1 MYKGDIDLLARN
13 TVQIISIEELKERL
27 EESYRL
33 KNPLRVKLGV
43 DPTAPDLHLG
53 HYVGLR
59 KLKEFQDLGH
69 TIVFVIGDFTARIG
83 DPSGRSETRKPLSEE
98 EVKANAETYAKQV
111 FKVLDREKTEVRFNS
126 EWLGK
131 LSSIEII
138 KFSSHYTV
146 ARMLER
152 DDFEKRFTENR
163 PISIHEFLYPL
174 FQAYDSVAIC
184 ADIETG
190 GTDQT
195 FNLLVGREI
204 QPIYGQK
211 PQIVFTWPLLEGTD
225 GVMKMSKSYGNYV
238 ALEDP
243 PQEMYGKLMSIPD
256 SLIIKYL
263 ELLTNFPVSTIKQW
277 EKEMQSVL
285 NPKLVK
291 EELAVEIVS
300 TFHSREKALECK
312 EEFNRI
318 FSQKEIPKEIP
329 IFWLP
334 ESYFKDS
341 SSLVEILVK
350 TGLTSSKSEARRIIK
365 QRGVKIDGS
374 VVEDPEI
381 HIGITPGIIIQVGK
395 RKFLRLEPK
404 DMEGDG

>member
-1 MYKGDIDLLARN
+1 MSKAMLEKLLRN
-13 TVQIISIEELKERL
+13 TVQVISVEELKERL
-27 EESYRL
+27 EESERL
-33 KNPLRVKLGV
+33 KKPLRVKLGV

-59 KLKEFQDLGH
+59 KLKEFQEFGH

-126 EWLGK
+126 EWLGR
-131 LSSIEII
+131 LSSTDII
-138 KFSSHYTV
+138 RLTSLYTV

-152 DDFEKRFTENR
+152 DDFQKRFNENR

-174 FQAYDSVAIC
+174 FQAYDSVAIN

-204 QPIYGQK
+204 QPEYGQR
-211 PQIVFTWPLLEGTD
+211 PQIVFTWPLIEGID

-243 PQEMYGKLMSIPD
+243 PQDMYGKLMSIPD
-256 SLIIKYL
+256 HLIIKYL
-263 ELLTNFPVSTIKQW
+263 TLLTDFSDMDIKRW
-277 EKEMQSVL
+277 EREMQDGL
-285 NPKLVK
+285 NPKIVK
-291 EELAVEIVS
+291 EILAMEIVA
-300 TFHSREKALECK
+300 TFYGREKAVECRDRK
-312 EEFNRI
+312 
-318 FSQKEIPKEIP
+318 
-329 IFWLP
+329 
-334 ESYFKDS
+334 
-341 SSLVEILVK
+341 
-350 TGLTSSKSEARRIIK
+350 
-365 QRGVKIDGS
+365 S
-374 VVEDPEI
+374 VV
-381 HIGITPGIIIQVGK
+381 
-395 RKFLRLEPK
+395 
-404 DMEGDG
+404 

>member
-1 MYKGDIDLLARN
+1 MYKGDIDTLVRN
-13 TVQIISIEELKERL
+13 TAQIISIEELKERI

-33 KNPLRVKLGV
+33 GKPLRVKLGV

-98 EVKANAETYAKQV
+98 EVRANAETYAKQV

-126 EWLGK
+126 EWLGR
-131 LSSIEII
+131 LTSIEII
-138 KFSSHYTV
+138 KLSSHYTV

-204 QPIYGQK
+204 QPVYGQR

-243 PQEMYGKLMSIPD
+243 PKEMYGKLMSIPD

-263 ELLTNFPVSTIKQW
+263 ELLTDFPISTIRGW
-277 EKEMQSVL
+277 EREMHSGL
-285 NPKLVK
+285 NPKLIK
-291 EELAVEIVS
+291 EELAVAIVS
-300 TFHSREKALECK
+300 TFYNREQALECK
-312 EEFNRI
+312 EEFNRV
-318 FSQKEIPKEIP
+318 FAQREIPSEIP
-329 IFWLP
+329 ISRLP
-334 ESYFKDS
+334 KDYFKNS
-341 SSLVEILVK
+341 ASLVDILVAV
-350 TGLTSSKSEARRIIK
+350 GLVSSKSEARRIIR
-365 QRGVKIDGS
+365 QRGVKVDGS
-374 VVEDPEI
+374 VVEDPDL
-381 HIGITPGIIIQVGK
+381 HIVITPGIILQVGK
-395 RKFLRLEPK
+395 RRFLRLEPLE
-404 DMEGDG
+404 MEGDC

>member
-1 MYKGDIDLLARN
+1 MCKDTLERLLRN
-13 TVQIISIEELKERL
+13 TVQVISIEELKERL
-27 EESYRL
+27 EESERL
-33 KNPLRVKLGV
+33 NKPLRVKLGV

-59 KLKEFQDLGH
+59 KLREFQEFGH

-111 FKVLDREKTEVRFNS
+111 FKVLDREKTELRFNS

-131 LSSIEII
+131 LSSIDII
-138 KFSSHYTV
+138 KLTSHYTV

-152 DDFEKRFTENR
+152 DDFQKRFSENR

-174 FQAYDSVAIC
+174 FQAYDSVAIN

-204 QPIYGQK
+204 QPIYGQR
-211 PQIVFTWPLLEGTD
+211 PQIVFTWPLIEGID
-225 GVMKMSKSYGNYV
+225 GVVKMSKSYGNYV

-256 SLIIKYL
+256 HLIIKYL
-263 ELLTNFPVSTIKQW
+263 TLLTDFSDMEIKRW
-277 EKEMQSVL
+277 EREMREGL
-285 NPKLVK
+285 NPKIVK
-291 EELAVEIVS
+291 EILAMEIVA
-300 TFHSREKALECK
+300 TFYSREKAIECRD
-312 EEFNRI
+312 EFNRV
-318 FSQKEIPKEIP
+318 FSQGELPKEIP
-329 IFWLP
+329 EFYL
-334 ESYFKDS
+334 ESSYFS
-341 SSLVEILVK
+341 GEVSLVDILFS
-350 TGLTSSKSEARRIIK
+350 TGLVPSKSEARRLIK
-365 QRGVKIDGS
+365 QRGVKVDGS
-374 VVEDPEI
+374 IVEDPEVKVRLK
-381 HIGITPGIIIQVGK
+381 PDIILQVGK
-395 RKFLRLEPK
+395 RRFLRLK
-404 DMEGDG
+404 VRQ

>member
-1 MYKGDIDLLARN
+1 MYKDDIDVLLRN
-13 TVQIISIEELKERL
+13 TAQVISIDELKERL

-33 KNPLRVKLGV
+33 KKPLRIKLGV

-98 EVKANAETYAKQV
+98 EVKVNAETYAKQV
-111 FKVLDREKTEVRFNS
+111 FKVLDKEKTEVRFNS
-126 EWLGK
+126 EWLEK
-131 LSSIEII
+131 LTSIEII
-138 KFSSHYTV
+138 RLSSHYTV

-174 FQAYDSVAIC
+174 FQAYDSVAIY

-195 FNLLVGREI
+195 FNLIVGREI
-204 QPIYGQK
+204 QPIYGQR

-263 ELLTNFPVSTIKQW
+263 ELLTDFPTSTIRSW
-277 EKEMQSVL
+277 EREMQSGL

-291 EELAVEIVS
+291 EELAIAIVS
-300 TFHSREKALECK
+300 TFYSREQALECK
-312 EEFNRI
+312 EEFNKV
-318 FSQKEIPKEIP
+318 FAQKEIPSNIP
-329 IFWLP
+329 ISKL
-334 ESYFKDS
+334 SKDYFRS
-341 SSLVEILVK
+341 PVSLVDILVVV
-350 TGLTSSKSEARRIIK
+350 GLVSSKSEARRIIR
-365 QRGVKIDGS
+365 QRGIRVNGS
-374 VVEDPEI
+374 VVEDPDI
-381 HIGITPGIIIQVGK
+381 RIRITPGLILQVGK
-395 RKFLRLEPK
+395 RRFLKLEPVE
-404 DMEGDG
+404 MEGDC

>member
-1 MYKGDIDLLARN
+1 MSKAMLEKLLRN
-13 TVQIISIEELKERL
+13 TVQVISVEELKERL
-27 EESYRL
+27 EESERL
-33 KNPLRVKLGV
+33 KKPLRVKLGV

-59 KLKEFQDLGH
+59 KLKEFQEFGH

-126 EWLGK
+126 EWLGR
-131 LSSIEII
+131 LSSTDII
-138 KFSSHYTV
+138 RLTSLYTV

-152 DDFEKRFTENR
+152 DDFQKRFNENR

-174 FQAYDSVAIC
+174 FQAYDSVAIN

-204 QPIYGQK
+204 QPEYGQR
-211 PQIVFTWPLLEGTD
+211 PQIVFTWPLIEGID

-243 PQEMYGKLMSIPD
+243 PQDMYGKLMSIPD
-256 SLIIKYL
+256 HLIIKYL
-263 ELLTNFPVSTIKQW
+263 TLLTDFSDMDIKRW
-277 EKEMQSVL
+277 EREMQDGL
-285 NPKLVK
+285 NPKIVK
-291 EELAVEIVS
+291 EILAMEIVA
-300 TFHSREKALECK
+300 TFYGREKAVECRD
-312 EEFNRI
+312 EFNRI
-318 FSQKEIPKEIP
+318 FSQKELPREIP
-329 IFWLP
+329 EFYLDS
-334 ESYFKDS
+334 SYFNS
-341 SSLVEILVK
+341 EIPLVDLLLN
-350 TGLTSSKSEARRIIK
+350 TGLVSSKSEARRLIR
-365 QRGVKIDGS
+365 QRGVRVDGS
-374 VVEDPEI
+374 TVEDPDI
-381 HIGITPGIIIQVGK
+381 KIRLKPDIILQVG
-395 RKFLRLEPK
+395 RRRFLKLKLR
-404 DMEGDG
+404 EG

>member
-1 MYKGDIDLLARN
+1 MYKGDIDTLVRN
-13 TVQIISIEELKERL
+13 TAQIISIEELKERI

-33 KNPLRVKLGV
+33 GKPLRVKLGV

-98 EVKANAETYAKQV
+98 EVRANAETYAKQV

-126 EWLGK
+126 EWLGR
-131 LSSIEII
+131 LTSIEII
-138 KFSSHYTV
+138 KLSSHYTV

-204 QPIYGQK
+204 QPVYGQR

-243 PQEMYGKLMSIPD
+243 PKEMYGKLMSIPD

-263 ELLTNFPVSTIKQW
+263 ELLTDFPISTIRGW
-277 EKEMQSVL
+277 EREMRSGL
-285 NPKLVK
+285 NPKLIK
-291 EELAVEIVS
+291 EELAVAIVS
-300 TFHSREKALECK
+300 TFYNREQALECK
-312 EEFNRI
+312 EEFNRV
-318 FSQKEIPKEIP
+318 FAQREIPSEIP
-329 IFWLP
+329 ISRLP
-334 ESYFKDS
+334 KDYFKNS
-341 SSLVEILVK
+341 ASLVDILVAV
-350 TGLTSSKSEARRIIK
+350 GLVSSKSEARRIIR
-365 QRGVKIDGS
+365 QRGVKVDGS
-374 VVEDPEI
+374 VVEDPDL
-381 HIGITPGIIIQVGK
+381 HIVITPGIILQVGK
-395 RKFLRLEPK
+395 RRFLRLEPLE
-404 DMEGDG
+404 MEGDC

>member
-1 MYKGDIDLLARN
+1 MCKDILERLLRN
-13 TVQIISIEELKERL
+13 TVQVISVEELKERL
-27 EESYRL
+27 KESERL
-33 KNPLRVKLGV
+33 NKPLRVKLGV

-59 KLKEFQDLGH
+59 KLKEFQELGH

-111 FKVLDREKTEVRFNS
+111 FKVLDREKTELRFNS

-131 LSSIEII
+131 LSSIDII
-138 KFSSHYTV
+138 KLTSHYTV

-152 DDFEKRFTENR
+152 DDFQKRFNENR

-174 FQAYDSVAIC
+174 FQAYDSVAIN

-204 QPIYGQK
+204 QPIYGQR
-211 PQIVFTWPLLEGTD
+211 PQIVFTWPLIEGID
-225 GVMKMSKSYGNYV
+225 GVVKMSKSYGNYV

-256 SLIIKYL
+256 YLIIKYL
-263 ELLTNFPVSTIKQW
+263 TLLTDFSDMEIKRW
-277 EKEMQSVL
+277 EREMQEGL
-285 NPKLVK
+285 NPKIVK
-291 EELAVEIVS
+291 EILAMEIVT
-300 TFHSREKALECK
+300 TFYSREKAIECRD
-312 EEFNRI
+312 EFNRV
-318 FSQKEIPKEIP
+318 FSQRELPKEIP
-329 IFWLP
+329 EFYLDS
-334 ESYFKDS
+334 SYFNGEVL
-341 SSLVEILVK
+341 LVDILFN
-350 TGLTSSKSEARRIIK
+350 TGLVSSKSEARRLIK
-365 QRGVKIDGS
+365 QRGVRVDGS
-374 VVEDPEI
+374 TVEDPEVKI
-381 HIGITPGIIIQVGK
+381 RLKPDVILQVGK
-395 RKFLRLEPK
+395 RKFLKLKVRQ
-404 DMEGDG
+404 